1 MTSIS
6 AASGSAPI
14 APPIDTSLGKPT
26 QDQVRQEQENN
37 ANQDSPYPNLSNGD
51 LQNLTF
57 DQHNTLDKYPNMNY
71 QQVVDAHGKEFP
83 NISPREV
90 QDLNSEQVDR
100 LIKYPTMTYQDVL
113 NGHGVKGGDNFIW

>member
-1 MTSIS
+1 M
-6 AASGSAPI
+6 
-14 APPIDTSLGKPT
+14 
-26 QDQVRQEQENN
+26 RQEQENN
-37 ANQDSPYPNLSNGD
+37 ANQDSPFPNLSNGD

-57 DQHNTLDKYPNMNY
+57 DQHNTLDKYPNMNF

-100 LIKYPTMTYQDVL
+100 LIKYPTMSYQDVL

>member
-1 MTSIS
+1 
-6 AASGSAPI
+6 
-14 APPIDTSLGKPT
+14 
-26 QDQVRQEQENN
+26 
-37 ANQDSPYPNLSNGD
+37 
-51 LQNLTF
+51 
-57 DQHNTLDKYPNMNY
+57 PNMNF

-100 LIKYPTMTYQDVL
+100 LIKYPTMTYRDVL